1 MKVPLRVIWFLLAI
15 VALFGVAL
23 LMQCERTKKVSEE
36 RDRYMQNS
44 DALLSDM
51 KRMRIDS
58 TTLAV
63 DVKSLRLTVD
73 EYERYR
79 AEDAKKIEALGVK
92 LKNLESVG
100 KHELAVNAPIKASVR
115 DTVMIKDTVTIH
127 EQIVEMR
134 NPYIEFRG
142 VIDNDSLLGDLRI
155 PVTLHQ
161 SVWIEYK
168 RYWLFWKKPK
178 AIHQTISS
186 DNPYVDIEYSEWV
199 LLK

>member
-1 MKVPLRVIWFLLAI
+1 MKVPLRVFWFLLAI
-15 VALFGVAL
+15 AAL
-23 LMQCERTKKVSEE
+23 LGVSLLVQCERTKKVSEE

-63 DVKSLRLTVD
+63 DVKSLRLTLD

-79 AEDAKKIEALGVK
+79 AEDAQKIKELGVK
-92 LKNLESVG
+92 LKHLESVG
-100 KHELAVNAPIKASVR
+100 KHKLAVNAPIKASVR
-115 DTVMIKDTVTIH
+115 DTVMIKDTVTIR
-127 EQIVEMR
+127 EQIVEMST
-134 NPYIEFRG
+134 PHIEFSG
-142 VIDNDSLLGDLRI
+142 IINSDSLLGDLRI

-186 DNPYVDIEYSEWV
+186 DNPYVDIEYSEWI